1 MWQPIFTSEWLTQS
15 FWTLFGQFWVKKVSL
30 ESCNYSIIF
39 NQLIL
44 NCGDVTFR
52 FFIHFSIQHHCD
64 LCFIISYALHTHY
77 CDVCFRLNLISLC
90 WGSSTSC
97 NLFIETYYK
106 CFTTNKQ
113 YEQCDPVLM
122 FSLKR
127 NSIDFS
133 KKAFCLKAF
142 LQWNQFQEH

>member
-1 MWQPIFTSEWLTQS
+1 MAHSKFWDT
-15 FWTLFGQFWVKKVSL
+15 FWTVLGKKKACL
-30 ESCNYSIIF
+30 ESCNFSIMF

-52 FFIHFSIQHHCD
+52 FLLHFFPIQHHCD
-64 LCFIISYALHTHY
+64 LCFIIYYARYTHY

-97 NLFIETYYK
+97 SLFIETYYK

-113 YEQCDPVLM
+113 YERCNPRLM

-127 NSIDFS
+127 NGIDFC
-133 KKAFCLKAF
+133 KKTFCLKAS
-142 LQWNQFQEH
+142 LQWNQFQE